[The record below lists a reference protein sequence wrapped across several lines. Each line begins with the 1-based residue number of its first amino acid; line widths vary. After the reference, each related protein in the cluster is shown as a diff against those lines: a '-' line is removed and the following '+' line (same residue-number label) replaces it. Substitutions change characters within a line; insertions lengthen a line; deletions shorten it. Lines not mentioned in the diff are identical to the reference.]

1 MPEKSTK
8 LVYFSGK
15 EDEQREQD
23 VPMLVKLNRMLSYLQ
38 QWKRAYATMN
48 LYRQVFLLVQKTPW
62 DVHKGG
68 NSQTYLKNRWII

>member
-23 VPMLVKLNRMLSYLQ
+23 VPMLVKLNRMLSYL
-38 QWKRAYATMN
+38 
-48 LYRQVFLLVQKTPW
+48 
-62 DVHKGG
+62 
-68 NSQTYLKNRWII
+68 